1 MSSTIRTLSV
11 LLTGAAFAGAAP
23 PLFAQ
28 DSPGEQAQDNAAEV
42 GDTAL
47 DDESS
52 AIVVT
57 GTRIRGARVIGEV
70 IELDRETIVE
80 AGQVDLGEAIRSL
93 PQNFSGGQ
101 NPGVGSGAGLINSN
115 VNSAASANLR
125 GLGPDATLT
134 LLNGHRLPYDSA
146 FAGVDISAIPL
157 AAVDRIE
164 VVPDGASALYGSD
177 AVAGVVNVI
186 LRRDF
191 EGVETSA
198 QIGASTDGGY
208 FRQQADIVGGTR
220 WDTASHRPGLP
231 TACSGYGPGPR
242 PAGLSSNTDRRSW
255 RGR

>member
-1 MSSTIRTLSV
+1 MSLSIRTLSI
-11 LLTGAAFAGAAP
+11 LLSGTTLVGAAP

-28 DSPGEQAQDNAAEV
+28 DSPGEQAQDDATEV

-125 GLGPDATLT
+125 GLGLVVD
-134 LLNGHRLPYDSA
+134 LLKRARGSQHVLRVIGRIVNDPAEL
-146 FAGVDISAIPL
+146 GVC
-157 AAVDRIE
+157 
-164 VVPDGASALYGSD
+164 
-177 AVAGVVNVI
+177 
-186 LRRDF
+186 RR
-191 EGVETSA
+191 
-198 QIGASTDGGY
+198 
-208 FRQQADIVGGTR
+208 
-220 WDTASHRPGLP
+220 
-231 TACSGYGPGPR
+231 
-242 PAGLSSNTDRRSW
+242 
-255 RGR
+255 

>member
-125 GLGPDATLT
+125 GLGLVVD
-134 LLNGHRLPYDSA
+134 LLKRARGSQHVLRVIGRIVNDPAEL
-146 FAGVDISAIPL
+146 GVC
-157 AAVDRIE
+157 
-164 VVPDGASALYGSD
+164 
-177 AVAGVVNVI
+177 
-186 LRRDF
+186 RR
-191 EGVETSA
+191 
-198 QIGASTDGGY
+198 
-208 FRQQADIVGGTR
+208 
-220 WDTASHRPGLP
+220 
-231 TACSGYGPGPR
+231 
-242 PAGLSSNTDRRSW
+242 
-255 RGR
+255 